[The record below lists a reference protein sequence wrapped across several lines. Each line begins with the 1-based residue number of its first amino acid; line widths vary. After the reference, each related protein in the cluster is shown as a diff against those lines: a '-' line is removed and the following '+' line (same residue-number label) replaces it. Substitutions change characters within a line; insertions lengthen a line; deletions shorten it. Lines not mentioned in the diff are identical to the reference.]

1 MPPPN
6 PEALRAGLAQFIKSR
21 GLTVSGWCKR
31 AGVTE
36 GTLRSFLA
44 GRSQTLT
51 HATLAALAYAAEE
64 PITALVRGNSVWGE
78 TEAIEVKFQVAAT
91 ELEGNAHCLPDD
103 QTFHLRLPTSAI
115 AASKIGAIIRDDSA
129 NEKWPQ
135 GSILVCTDFEW
146 LNEIDEIISDDFW
159 LLLEQRTEFREDG
172 EKIYSRCTVRQLISE
187 DGVDYFLLKSRNP
200 KFRDAIRIPRSI
212 VGTTVE
218 APIVIGLGSRITL
231 LGRVLAAYTLERWAV
246 EKKCLLTRRIA

>member
-6 PEALRAGLAQFIKSR
+6 PEALRAGLARFIKSR

-64 PITALVRGNSVWGE
+64 PITALVRGNSVWGK

-91 ELEGNAHCLPDD
+91 EREGNAHRFYRTNRPFIFDCRRAPSRRA
-103 QTFHLRLPTSAI
+103 RLA
-115 AASKIGAIIRDDSA
+115 R
-129 NEKWPQ
+129 
-135 GSILVCTDFEW
+135 
-146 LNEIDEIISDDFW
+146 
-159 LLLEQRTEFREDG
+159 
-172 EKIYSRCTVRQLISE
+172 
-187 DGVDYFLLKSRNP
+187 
-200 KFRDAIRIPRSI
+200 
-212 VGTTVE
+212 
-218 APIVIGLGSRITL
+218 
-231 LGRVLAAYTLERWAV
+231 
-246 EKKCLLTRRIA
+246 

>member
-6 PEALRAGLAQFIKSR
+6 PEALRAGLARFIKSR

-64 PITALVRGNSVWGE
+64 PITALVRGNSVWGK

-91 ELEGNAHCLPDD
+91 EREGNAHRLPDE
-103 QTFHLRLPTSAI
+103 QTFHIRQPTSAF
-115 AASKIGAIIRDDSA
+115 ATSKIGAIIGDDSA
-129 NEKWPQ
+129 NEKWPE
-135 GSILVCTDFEW
+135 GSILICTDFEW
-146 LNEIDEIISDDFW
+146 PSEIDEIASDDFW
-159 LLLEQRTEFREDG
+159 LLLEERTEFG
-172 EKIYSRCTVRQLISE
+172 GGGGNLCSRCTVRQLISD
-187 DGVDYFLLKSRNP
+187 DGVDYFILRSRNP
-200 KFRDAIRIPRSI
+200 RFRDAIRIPRSI

-231 LGRVLAAYTLERWAV
+231 LGRVLAAYTFEPWAA
-246 EKKCLLTRRIA
+246 EKKGLQ